1 MYMIN
6 SQVCKGTPRW
16 SQRAKNV
23 IFEHHQPALVFMLE
37 AGALTNPETDAR
49 DWRLSLFAKITE
61 WMQEYDNV
69 VYLPV
74 IA

>member
-1 MYMIN
+1 
-6 SQVCKGTPRW
+6 
-16 SQRAKNV
+16 
-23 IFEHHQPALVFMLE
+23 MLE